1 MPGFDVISEIFGQ
14 FAPVEQIDTE
24 RQIAFV
30 ESQVGD
36 LLKAEAG
43 GAGADEF
50 LEAVLN
56 FAKAMFEI
64 CCKIFA
70 LYIKEHF
77 G

>member
-43 GAGADEF
+43 GAGSDQF
-50 LEAVLN
+50 LEAVPGGAGDETGIDRGEPLWQN
-56 FAKAMFEI
+56 
-64 CCKIFA
+64 C
-70 LYIKEHF
+70 
-77 G
+77 